1 MQTVAA
7 EHTVS
12 LSMTAATW
20 EGTAAVAAVLGSRCL
35 EEPAV
40 CLHVAIRELIPGA
53 GVLTGQVE
61 NVFCLAQQTALLIL

>member
-1 MQTVAA
+1 MQMVAA

-12 LSMTAATW
+12 LRMTAATR
-20 EGTAAVAAVLGSRCL
+20 EGTAVAAVLGSRCL

-40 CLHVAIRELIPGA
+40 WLHVAIRELILGA

-61 NVFCLAQQTALLIL
+61 DVFCLAQQTALLIL